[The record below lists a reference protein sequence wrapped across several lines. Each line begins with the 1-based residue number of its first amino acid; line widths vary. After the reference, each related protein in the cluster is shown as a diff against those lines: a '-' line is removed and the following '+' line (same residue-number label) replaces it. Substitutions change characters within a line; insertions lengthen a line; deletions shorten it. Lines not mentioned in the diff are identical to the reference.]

1 MPREAV
7 DDGRLVRVALGRRVA
22 VRGVLGEGVV
32 EEEHVRADARDVRVG
47 AHARVVLEAA
57 RVQVADERRDARA
70 HAALARERHVRQAV
84 ADEALKHGDAEAEVR
99 LEAED
104 GRRGPQLLVVADED
118 EVLHAAREARE
129 EVRLEDLGG

>member
-1 MPREAV
+1 M
-7 DDGRLVRVALGRRVA
+7 
-22 VRGVLGEGVV
+22 V